1 MVLRAKIVH
10 GDKRG
15 HEINMYNGLNC
26 ALTDELAKL
35 KRVATMRC
43 DTEEERATKRARIMK
58 GVEDAMTAV
67 TEKGCEIGL
76 IRQPHS

>member
-43 DTEEERATKRARIMK
+43 DTEEERAIKKARIMK

>member
-1 MVLRAKIVH
+1 MVMRAKIVH

-15 HEINMYNGLNC
+15 HEINMYNGLNSS
-26 ALTDELAKL
+26 LDDQLAKL
-35 KRVATMRC
+35 KRVATMTC
-43 DTEEERATKRARIMK
+43 DTEEERANKKARIMK